1 MFHVKHAAPRLLC
14 ASMRWAGFMPN
25 ALSAAIRSFGWGV
38 EHLRDYSREVE
49 QSSDFY
55 NHPTRD
61 RGGRSSLGRED

>member
-25 ALSAAIRSFGWGV
+25 ALSDHSFVRLGV
-38 EHLRDYSREVE
+38 EHFRDYSREVE
-49 QSSDFY
+49 QSRHFY